1 MKKQFQ
7 VLLLVAMTA
16 QIPAWAQGV
25 SVVPAAYPGLSTPAA
40 SEQSLP
46 FAPPPAATQGVSAPA
61 TSSPSTW
68 KIASD
73 DIRLATTLD
82 RWAKQVGYKLIWD
95 AQKHVLLSSA
105 DSFTGTFEEALTRVL
120 SSPAIRRSDYP
131 LEACIYPN
139 NPPVVRITKLGDQN
153 TDCPH

>member
-7 VLLLVAMTA
+7 MFLLAAVAA
-16 QIPAWAQGV
+16 QVPAWAQGV
-25 SVVPAAYPGLSTPAA
+25 SVVPAAYPGLSAPVAGD
-40 SEQSLP
+40 QSLP
-46 FAPPPAATQGVSAPA
+46 FAPPPAATRAAAVQTV
-61 TSSPSTW
+61 SSPSTW

-82 RWAKQVGYKLIWD
+82 RWAKQAGFKLIWD

-153 TDCPH
+153 TDCPQ

>member
-1 MKKQFQ
+1 MKNHIQ
-7 VLLLVAMTA
+7 VFLLVAVAA

-40 SEQSLP
+40 GDQSLP
-46 FAPPPAATQGVSAPA
+46 FALPPGATRAAAAQTV
-61 TSSPSTW
+61 SSPSTW

-82 RWAKQVGYKLIWD
+82 RWAKQAGFKLIWD

>member
-1 MKKQFQ
+1 MKKQIQ
-7 VLLLVAMTA
+7 MLLAAAVTA

-25 SVVPAAYPGLSTPAA
+25 SVVPAAYPGLSTPAP

-46 FAPPPAATQGVSAPA
+46 FAPPPVATRAVPAPA

-68 KIASD
+68 KISSD

-82 RWAKQVGYKLIWD
+82 RWAKQAGFKLIWD

-153 TDCPH
+153 TDCPQ